1 MSHTGIFQITDLTYK
16 AGEQGDL
23 ARALQIVATCT
34 ACGSTS
40 VWDEH
45 EMEHVAGGTVL
56 SCRGCGVRRPSAT
69 RAFLAA
75 LPTSAIRAAERRAVR
90 TA

>member
-23 ARALQIVATCT
+23 ARALHVTEQR
-34 ACGSTS
+34 ACGTS
-40 VWDEH
+40 MRWNTLPVEPCCH
-45 EMEHVAGGTVL
+45 AVAVV
-56 SCRGCGVRRPSAT
+56 SARPSAT

>member
-40 VWDEH
+40 VWEEH

-56 SCRGCGVRRPSAT
+56 SCRGCGVRQ
-69 RAFLAA
+69 
-75 LPTSAIRAAERRAVR
+75 AISNARLSGCASDIRHPRR
-90 TA
+90 